1 MAFDLKRR
9 DNVSNTHLAPRP
21 KFLSPRRYDSSVPP
35 RDWGKVESN
44 DSEWSSPVEFLRVLQ
59 RRKGTLL
66 GVTLAGVLVAALVS
80 LAQPRLYR
88 SVASLEVQGVNE
100 NFLNLRDI
108 DPAAT
113 PNAASNDA
121 YVKTQSEILQQDALL
136 EQAADKLNLAERP
149 EFQPR
154 SSFWERLH
162 GAAPTASAQNSGH
175 YAADVARKHLKI
187 EPSRDSQIIHVS
199 FEARDPQLAADFANT
214 LARTFIEQSVA
225 GRRRAAQEIQEWLGP
240 RIQELRGKL
249 EASEA
254 ALDQYTRESGLVLAP
269 GQDTLAADKLRTL
282 QDELSKAQSDLI
294 SKQAQFDLAA
304 KSPGEIT
311 TDNPGIR
318 DYEVKLT
325 DLRRQLADLES
336 ILQPESYKVVRL
348 KAQIAQL
355 ESAIRRESRR
365 VHQTVQNDYL
375 AAQRRASGLAAI
387 YSRQSAAVSQMTAKM
402 THYNT
407 LKHEV
412 DTNRQFYE
420 AMLQKVNEA
429 GLASAVRQ
437 SNIRLVAPAEPALH
451 PYKPNL
457 PLNLSIGL
465 FAGLV
470 LAVGSVML
478 TEQTNS
484 RLRGPGEASFYLN
497 LPELGII
504 PSAESFEP
512 ALQKL
517 IGAENGK
524 HPVERITW
532 DKRFSKMSEAFRATV
547 ASLLSAEQNGDHPEV
562 LVVTS
567 PLAGEGKT
575 TVSSNL
581 AIALAEVRGRVLL
594 IDGDMR
600 RPRLHKVFGLANSWG
615 LSDILRE
622 RNATEDLPLDALVK
636 KTGVPRLYLLPSG
649 PCTDSIFSLLYS
661 ERMARLMQRFRQ
673 EFDYVIVDAPP
684 CLEFADARILARHA
698 EGVLLVLRANYGDKK
713 TALAAANR
721 FFLDGVPIIGTI
733 LNHWNPVAWGDA
745 YNYSSYRGIYD
756 QTAS

>member
-1 MAFDLKRR
+1 M
-9 DNVSNTHLAPRP
+9 
-21 KFLSPRRYDSSVPP
+21 PP
-35 RDWGKVESN
+35 RDWAKADTA
-44 DSEWSSPVEFLRVLQ
+44 DSEWSSPVEFMRVLY
-59 RRKGTLL
+59 RRRVTLL
-66 GVTLAGVLVAALVS
+66 SVTLAGVFIAALLS
-80 LAQPRLYR
+80 MAQPRLYR

-113 PNAASNDA
+113 PNASSNDV
-121 YVKTQSEILQQDALL
+121 YVKTQSEILQQDALI
-136 EQAADKLNLAERP
+136 EQASDKLNLAERP
-149 EFQPR
+149 EFQPH
-154 SSFWERLH
+154 SGFWERLRE
-162 GAAPTASAQNSGH
+162 ASPRAAQNAAQ

-187 EPSRDSQIIHVS
+187 EPARDSQIIRVAFDAH
-199 FEARDPQLAADFANT
+199 DPQLAADFANT
-214 LARTFIEQSVA
+214 LARTFIEQSVN

-240 RIQELRGKL
+240 RIQELRSKL
-249 EASEA
+249 QTSEA
-254 ALDQYTRESGLVLAP
+254 ALDEYTRDSGLVLAP
-269 GQDTLAADKLRTL
+269 GDDTLAADKLRGV

-294 SKQAQFDLAA
+294 AKQVQFDLIA
-304 KSPGEIT
+304 KNPAEIT
-311 TDNPGIR
+311 TENPGIR
-318 DYEVKLT
+318 DYETKLT

-336 ILQPESYKVVRL
+336 ILQPESYKVVRV
-348 KAQIAQL
+348 KAQIVQL
-355 ESAIRRESRR
+355 EAAIARESRR
-365 VHQTVQNDYL
+365 VRQSVQNDYV
-375 AAQRRASGLAAI
+375 AAQRRQTGLASVYA
-387 YSRQSAAVSQMTAKM
+387 RQSALVSKMTAKM

-437 SNIRLVAPAEPALH
+437 SNIRLVAPAEPAFR

-484 RLRGPGEASFYLN
+484 RLRAPGEASFYLN
-497 LPELGII
+497 LPELGTI
-504 PSAESFEP
+504 PSAESLEP

-517 IGAENGK
+517 IGTENGK
-524 HPVERITW
+524 QPVERITW

-547 ASLLSAEQNGDHPEV
+547 ASILSAEQNGDHHDV
-562 LVVTS
+562 LVITS

-581 AIALAEVRGRVLL
+581 GIALAEVRGRVLL

-600 RPRLHKVFGLANSWG
+600 RPRLHKIFGLANSWG

-636 KTGVPRLYLLPSG
+636 KTGVPRLFLLPSG

-684 CLEFADARILARHA
+684 CLEFADARILARYA

-721 FFLDGVPIIGTI
+721 LFLDGVPVLGTI
-733 LNHWNPVAWGDA
+733 LNHWNPVVWGDA
-745 YNYSSYRGIYD
+745 YGYPSYRGVYD